1 MQNLFTLLSV
11 KRTFSVIWILFF
23 ITSCV
28 KNSTTHDNSILISEK
43 YCSCVNGKLLN
54 ANDSS
59 VNVNEC
65 NYILFESRF
74 IQIHFDNDKTKYSE
88 ATIDS
93 AAKCFIQ
100 TSNITDTM
108 CWNKIDRKKLLKLKQ
123 P

>member
-1 MQNLFTLLSV
+1 M
-11 KRTFSVIWILFF
+11 KRAFCVIWILFF
-23 ITSCV
+23 LTSCV
-28 KNSTTHDNSILISEK
+28 KNSNTHDNSILISKK

-54 ANDSS
+54 AKDSS

-93 AAKCFIQ
+93 AAEFFIQ
-100 TSNITDTM
+100 ASDIINTM
-108 CWNKIDRKKLLKLKQ
+108 CWNTIDRKKLLKLKQ